1 AAAAPGVGH
10 LRHVGVRGGDR
21 YHWRPG
27 RGRERGHVPPQAGV
41 PVLRAVL
48 YVVAAGERHLRRRV
62 GHGGAPGAGGVRPP
76 GPAAPVGIAARAI
89 GAAVDGRH
97 GPGPATRVH
106 LRDPQ
111 PRRRA
116 PERQPQWDAL
126 PPGSFR
132 MTTKA
137 PALIDWLVNACTTSA
152 SLGAAVAPNTVAV
165 YDGPPTPALDAPLKL
180 LLRLPHPPSDSIHPP
195 VTVPHT
201 QDDLGRAT
209 RPGRTGGH
217 CCAGAWSGREDISAV
232 RHSVAAIVAAVEVI
246 VRSDQTQFGG
256 NASFAYPGVTSAA
269 LLQNNTTTGAIARIP
284 F

>member
-137 PALIDWLVNACTTSA
+137 PALIDWLVNACTVSA
-152 SLGAAVAPNTVAV
+152 SLGAAVAPGTVAV
-165 YDGPPTPALDAPLKL
+165 YDGPPTTALDAPLKL
-180 LLRLPHPPSDSIHPP
+180 FIGLTDPDSDSIDAA
-195 VTVPHT
+195 VTFT
-201 QDDLGRAT
+201 QTRDDLGSAT
-209 RPGRTGGH
+209 RTELTEVH
-217 CCAGAWSGREDISAV
+217 CCAEAWSGTDDISAV
-232 RHSVAAIVAAVEVI
+232 RHSQAAIVAA
-246 VRSDQTQFGG
+246 
-256 NASFAYPGVTSAA
+256 AA
-269 LLQNNTTTGAIARIP
+269 
-284 F
+284 